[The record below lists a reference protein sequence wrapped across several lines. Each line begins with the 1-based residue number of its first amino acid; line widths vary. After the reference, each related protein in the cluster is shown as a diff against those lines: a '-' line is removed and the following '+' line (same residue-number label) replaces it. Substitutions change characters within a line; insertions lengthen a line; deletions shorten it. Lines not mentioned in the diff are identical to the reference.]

1 MASSCWDGQSQVL
14 CVAHLEI
21 ASLSLVPGA
30 SYIQKNVFMR
40 EDNVICHSY
49 QDDREEN
56 SHVLTDFFLEEL
68 LRFALRS
75 VYKFLRL
82 FRSENYC
89 FFFRTNVTG
98 NSMFHLP
105 DSFQVRHHNI
115 NKILHFVHVF
125 M

>member
-1 MASSCWDGQSQVL
+1 
-14 CVAHLEI
+14 
-21 ASLSLVPGA
+21 
-30 SYIQKNVFMR
+30 MR
-40 EDNVICHSY
+40 EDDIICLPY

-82 FRSENYC
+82 FKSENYC

-105 DSFQVRHHNI
+105 DSFQVHHHSI
-115 NKILHFVHVF
+115 SKILHFVYVF

>member
-21 ASLSLVPGA
+21 ASLSLVPCA
-30 SYIQKNVFMR
+30 SYDQKMCNTKQGDF
-40 EDNVICHSY
+40 ICLSY

-82 FRSENYC
+82 FKSENYC

-105 DSFQVRHHNI
+105 DSFQVHHHSI
-115 NKILHFVHVF
+115 SKILHFVYVF